1 MYIHTVCLSYREECL
16 GNIKGDLLGYRI
28 YYIRQL
34 CHRRLEELTV
44 FHLFHDLTNAHN
56 PPIEL
61 ALTRT
66 SNGKVTAGPLDLQT
80 LG

>member
-28 YYIRQL
+28 YYIRLL

-56 PPIEL
+56 PPLEL
-61 ALTRT
+61 SRALRM
-66 SNGKVTAGPLDLQT
+66 KVTAGPLGLQT